1 MNKINSQNI
10 NDINTDEKTGV
21 RAVTYP
27 RLFWLFIIGSVM
39 GVIIEGVWYY
49 FMHDRWET
57 HVVTIWGPFCIIYG
71 FGFSGYYAAC
81 HGFGKLNIFLRF
93 LIYACLG
100 SGVEL
105 ICGLLLKY
113 YLNMK
118 AWTYAH
124 YPLNFMGLICVKMTI
139 IWGFVGLV
147 FQMLLPFF
155 DWMLSH
161 MENRLWNIGC
171 IIFSVFLGIDFIVT
185 GACFLRWKERHEGK
199 EPSGRIEEIIDEK
212 YGSDFMKKRFVEWRF
227 IS

>member
-1 MNKINSQNI
+1 MKKIKNI
-10 NDINTDEKTGV
+10 NNNNNTEEKTGV

-57 HVVTIWGPFCIIYG
+57 HVVTVWGPFCIIYG

-81 HGFGKLNIFLRF
+81 HVFRKLNIFLRF

-113 YLNMK
+113 CLNMK

-185 GACFLRWKERHEGK
+185 GACFLRWKERHEG
-199 EPSGRIEEIIDEK
+199 EDPSNRIEEIIDEK
-212 YGSDFMKKRFVEWRF
+212 YGSEFMKKRFVEWRF